1 MFNGSYAQASAWV
14 CAIRVWSFQDLVTVG
29 RCPRLFHF
37 PAGHLSAERLPMDIP
52 QAEPWV
58 SGADSRHAP
67 SAYRPLCFRIH
78 RMGYQ
83 WQKSPRLKSDSSSGN
98 EIVRQIYNPSVTNVV
113 TGRTA
118 RKEESPG
125 RM

>member
-67 SAYRPLCFRIH
+67 SAPRPLFLRIH
-78 RMGYQ
+78 GMGFL
-83 WQKSPRLKSDSSSGN
+83 RL
-98 EIVRQIYNPSVTNVV
+98 
-113 TGRTA
+113 
-118 RKEESPG
+118 
-125 RM
+125 